1 MNLTRGKSRR
11 VLPFLPLMLSM
22 ASGSV
27 VAGTAQQN
35 VSITVTVV
43 AALPCVFNNGND
55 VTVDFGN
62 DVITTQV
69 DGNNYRRPVP
79 YNLVCTGLPNNALKL
94 QFDGMGAGFDTGV
107 LATNNPILGIRLVDG
122 SGAQVAPKSW
132 LNFTYPNMPVISAVP
147 VKQAGSTLTGG
158 AFTGAATLLV
168 EYQ

>member
-1 MNLTRGKSRR
+1 MNLTRGTSRR
-11 VLPFLPLMLSM
+11 VLQFLPLMLSI
-22 ASGSV
+22 ASGSA

-35 VSITVTVV
+35 VTITVTVV
-43 AALPCVFNNGND
+43 AAQPCTFNNGND

-69 DGNNYRRPVP
+69 DGNNYRKPVP
-79 YNLVCTGLPNNALKL
+79 YNLVCTGLTKNALKL
-94 QFDGMGAGFDTGV
+94 QFDGMGAGFDAGV
-107 LATNNPILGIRLVDG
+107 LGTSNPLLGVRLMDANG
-122 SGAQVAPKSW
+122 TQVPPKSW

-158 AFTGAATLLV
+158 TFTGAATLLV